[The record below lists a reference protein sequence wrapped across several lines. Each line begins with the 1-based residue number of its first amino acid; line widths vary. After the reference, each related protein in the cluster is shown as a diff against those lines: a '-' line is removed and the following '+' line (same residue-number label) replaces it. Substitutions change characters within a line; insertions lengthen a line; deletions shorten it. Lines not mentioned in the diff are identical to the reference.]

1 MKFEV
6 KPKQK
11 IIQNSKNDEV
21 QKYEEIK
28 IIPKRDH
35 KKNEAILLKENA

>member
-11 IIQNSKNDEV
+11 IIQNSKND
-21 QKYEEIK
+21 EEIK